1 MSMTIIL
8 ATKGNSSCKSC
19 RFIWLCYRVD
29 GGSFDSSLS
38 KDLLQRPKAGEG
50 YEITNL
56 AATHIWYVPC
66 EAAPTES
73 RPKMSHCW
81 NIRSFTK
88 TELKA
93 FQFFSGQREY
103 CLKRLVKVIIPANL
117 RAKMFSKNPCRYQ
130 WGHLWSRNSKGQR
143 APRAFLKSHPNLGAC
158 CSGSF
163 PLRDFLIRKTF
174 KEDVEYCSRSL
185 GKLSAISC
193 WPWSACVYISLNIF
207 IDKSEVSRMVSPTTG
222 CRLRPM
228 LEP

>member
-1 MSMTIIL
+1 MEGRLTHL
-8 ATKGNSSCKSC
+8 YERTSCK
-19 RFIWLCYRVD
+19 D
-29 GGSFDSSLS
+29 
-38 KDLLQRPKAGEG
+38 PKAGKG
-50 YEITNL
+50 MKSPTWLQHITGTSLVRQLQLN
-56 AATHIWYVPC
+56 HVPRC
-66 EAAPTES
+66 PI
-73 RPKMSHCW
+73 CW

-117 RAKMFSKNPCRYQ
+117 PAKMFSKNPCRYQ

-158 CSGSF
+158 CSSSF

-185 GKLSAISC
+185 GKLLAISC
-193 WPWSACVYISLNIF
+193 WPWSACVYIYISKHIYRQVWSIQNGLT
-207 IDKSEVSRMVSPTTG
+207 DD
-222 CRLRPM
+222 RLQAAANARTINHL
-228 LEP
+228 LERLIKWQL